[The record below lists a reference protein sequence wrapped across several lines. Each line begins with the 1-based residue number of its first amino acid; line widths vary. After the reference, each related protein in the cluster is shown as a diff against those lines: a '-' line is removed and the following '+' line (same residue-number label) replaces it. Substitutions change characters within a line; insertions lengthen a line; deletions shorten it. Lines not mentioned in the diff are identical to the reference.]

1 MSETI
6 PVIPA
11 TTIGIDFRAN
21 ALTVAAA
28 CPPGPVVARE
38 RLAAVAQGTIDIGT
52 RGRLLGIELE
62 DADGEPLLAVSI
74 DEATPADSSV
84 LRTARIGLSVRVE
97 ATASDG
103 GSIAIRVPR
112 HGEGYDLSW
121 PSGNQCW
128 RRSAVGPD
136 GAAAVTCAVVT
147 SS

>member
-1 MSETI
+1 MIQEI
-6 PVIPA
+6 PVVPA

-21 ALTVAAA
+21 ALTVAAT
-28 CPPGPVVARE
+28 CPPGPAIAGE

-62 DADGEPLLAVSI
+62 DSDGEPLLAVSI
-74 DEATPADSSV
+74 DEATPADSCV
-84 LRTARIGLSVRVE
+84 LRTARIGLSVQVE

-112 HGEGYDLSW
+112 HGDGYDLSW

-128 RRSAVGPD
+128 RRSAVGQEGVP
-136 GAAAVTCAVVT
+136 AVTCAVVT